1 MEFSIEGLKSALNS
15 DQFNARNFIYKATGK
30 VITQA
35 NAEVEAFEKMVT
47 DSDLPGYLKEAL
59 LKDVKKPCHKE
70 MTEARQRYVQH
81 SIFIKPGSGS
91 KKAPMPVKHRK
102 YHRKTYDEITA
113 EELAKSSK
121 KRIKY
126 EIFQHIRRVIAEN
139 WAVRHYY
146 DTKLPE
152 ALKAEITASAFYQRV
167 YNTPD
172 KDKIRQEFLD
182 QQEATRRA
190 AEKAEADRIAAEQ
203 AEADRIAEEKRLEEE
218 AEKAKIREQ
227 EAAVAEANAK
237 AFRKALRDIEALD
250 KIEEIPRIKEYV
262 SDIDLAI
269 RRHVQV
275 NIESIKTDID
285 VLNTKLNAI
294 MRALNVTVP
303 STLEPISR
311 ESKMTSQEYHKR
323 EEDLPSWG
331 DYQRSKH
338 QQRR

>member
-1 MEFSIEGLKSALNS
+1 ML
-15 DQFNARNFIYKATGK
+15 
-30 VITQA
+30 
-35 NAEVEAFEKMVT
+35 EA
-47 DSDLPGYLKEAL
+47 
-59 LKDVKKPCHKE
+59 
-70 MTEARQRYVQH
+70 
-81 SIFIKPGSGS
+81 
-91 KKAPMPVKHRK
+91 
-102 YHRKTYDEITA
+102 
-113 EELAKSSK
+113 LAKSSK
-121 KRIKY
+121 KRINY
-126 EIFQHIRRVIAEN
+126 DIYQHIRRVIAEN
-139 WAVRHYY
+139 WGVRHYY

-152 ALKAEITASAFYQRV
+152 ELKAEITASAFYQRV

-172 KDKIRQEFLD
+172 KDKIRQEFLN

-190 AEKAEADRIAAEQ
+190 AEKAEADRIAAEK
-203 AEADRIAEEKRLEEE
+203 AEADRIAAEKAEAEEAAKAEERAKKEEE
-218 AEKAKIREQ
+218 AEI
-227 EAAVAEANAK
+227 NAK

-275 NIESIKTDID
+275 SIETLKTDID

-294 MRALNVTVP
+294 MCALNVTVP